1 MSDDATPADAAT
13 AGATQKAHAET
24 LARGDAA
31 AFGPE
36 DQIYRH
42 YSAEEDRQRTNVH
55 YEQPVEF
62 FYTLTG
68 GEWNVYSGNTWNRAT
83 TETESQEEKL
93 DLLAGLMELR
103 PGMRI
108 LDVGCGWGGP
118 LVYLSKTY
126 GVEGVGLTLSPLQK
140 AAADERIA
148 RYGAKVTVLERNWK
162 DYTDDVPFDAVYTD
176 EVIVHFADLDAYFA
190 KVHGL
195 LRPGGIMLNKELHF
209 AHSRLQEDDPGDG
222 VHQRALRLDRQLPDA
237 RRGADAGGRGRLR
250 PALDRAARPHAVRP
264 DDRPLDRQH
273 QGSQGVPG
281 GTRRSRR
288 RSADS
293 RSTCEL
299 CHHILGSKRMTLEV
313 VVAQKPV
320 EVRGRRS
327 WPARGSGDLSSA
339 RRASARD
346 HCLVGRGRLGVPG
359 GEPFRRPIELGQVVD
374 QPAARLLGGRV
385 EAGQLEDPP
394 VRQERQ

>member
-1 MSDDATPADAAT
+1 MSDDAR
-13 AGATQKAHAET
+13 QRAHAET

-36 DQIYRH
+36 DQIYRR
-42 YSAEEDRQRTNVH
+42 YSAEEDKQRTNVH

-93 DLLAGLMELR
+93 DLLAGLMELK

-148 RYGAKVTVLERNWK
+148 KYGAKVTVLERNWK

-209 AHSRLQEDDPGDG
+209 AHDRYKKLT
-222 VHQRALRLDRQLPDA
+222 RAMAFINELYGSTGNYRTLAEELTLVAEADFDLRWIEQLDLMQYVRTIDLWTANIKA
-237 RRGADAGGRGRLR
+237 RKAYLEELVGKE
-250 PALDRAARPHAVRP
+250 
-264 DDRPLDRQH
+264 
-273 QGSQGVPG
+273 
-281 GTRRSRR
+281 TFRRFQVYL
-288 RSADS
+288 
-293 RSTCEL
+293 EL
-299 CHHILGSKRMTLEV
+299 CHHILGSRRMTLEV

-320 EVRGRRS
+320 EVSG
-327 WPARGSGDLSSA
+327 PA
-339 RRASARD
+339 
-346 HCLVGRGRLGVPG
+346 LV
-359 GEPFRRPIELGQVVD
+359 
-374 QPAARLLGGRV
+374 
-385 EAGQLEDPP
+385 AGTG
-394 VRQERQ
+394 